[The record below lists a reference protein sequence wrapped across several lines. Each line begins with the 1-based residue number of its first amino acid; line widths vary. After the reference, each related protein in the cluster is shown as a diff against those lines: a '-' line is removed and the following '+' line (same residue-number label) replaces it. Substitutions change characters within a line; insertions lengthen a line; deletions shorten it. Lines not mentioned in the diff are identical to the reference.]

1 MSKNRITIPS
11 LLERKKTGRK
21 ITALTCYDY
30 TMARLLDD
38 TDLDVVLVGD
48 SLGMV
53 SLGYDT
59 TLPVTMD
66 EMIHHTRAVR
76 RGITHALVVGD
87 MPFMSY
93 QVSNEETIRNAG
105 RFIQEGGAE
114 AIKMEGGG
122 RIIDRV
128 QAVVN
133 AGISVMGHIGLT
145 PQSVHQFGGYRVQGK
160 GAYDSRQIKR
170 DAVLLQKAGV
180 FSIVLEGMPAELAA
194 EITAEVEVPT
204 IGIGAGAECDGQ
216 ILVTQD
222 MLGMNQDLSP
232 KFVKRFAE
240 VGQIIQK
247 AATDYVKEVREG
259 SFPDLDHSYTLKR
272 EPLRKVGDNDL
283 S

>member
-1 MSKNRITIPS
+1 MNQNRITIPS
-11 LLERKKTGRK
+11 ILERKKTRRK

-30 TMARLLDD
+30 TLARLLDELD
-38 TDLDVVLVGD
+38 IDLVLVGD

-53 SLGYDT
+53 FLGYDT

-76 RGITHALVVGD
+76 RGITRALLVGD

-93 QVSNEETIRNAG
+93 HVSNEETIRNAG

-114 AIKMEGGG
+114 AVKMEGGN
-122 RIIDRV
+122 RILDRV
-128 QAVVN
+128 RAVIH

-160 GAYDSRQIKR
+160 NAYDSRQIKR
-170 DAVLLQKAGV
+170 DAVRLQKAGV
-180 FSIVLEGMPAELAA
+180 FSIVLEGIPAELAA
-194 EITAEVEVPT
+194 EITAEVNVPT

-232 KFVKRFAE
+232 KFVKRYAE
-240 VGQIIQK
+240 LGQSIQS
-247 AATDYVKEVREG
+247 AAADYAREVRDG
-259 SFPDLDHSYTLKR
+259 AFPDLDHSYTLKR
-272 EPLRKVGDNDL
+272 EPLRKVSDND
-283 S
+283 SC